1 MAALSRQTA
10 YWFSVVLYTILLAGV
25 LLYLRFPAEKFRL
38 FVQNVVEDRLPEI
51 SCSIGA
57 IGVSWPPALELRE
70 LRLTGTQGN
79 GDVVFVDPRLT
90 AAPVWS
96 SLSSAVAI
104 TSAAYGGNHRLLVG
118 VSDDESNIDLR
129 RIEIKA
135 LNLAEFESFGRKLD
149 RRITGFLDVQG
160 SAVVAREGFELLRL
174 EADVAISDGEMA
186 LKRPILEL
194 DTLMLETGSASVTV
208 NGQVVAISEG
218 KVENQSI
225 SAAFAGRVT
234 LAEPLLA
241 GTINLEGT
249 ITPRP
254 TLFQQNRQLKVIV
267 SRMQKRYD
275 TEALPFVV
283 GGTVGRPTFVF
294 ER

>member
-1 MAALSRQTA
+1 MAALTRQTA

-38 FVQNVVEDRLPEI
+38 FVQNVVEDRLPET
-51 SCSIGA
+51 SCSIGG
-57 IGVSWPPALELRE
+57 IGVSWPPALEFRE
-70 LRLTGTQGN
+70 LRLAGTQGK

-90 AAPVWS
+90 VAPVWS

-104 TSAAYGGNHRLLVG
+104 TSAAYSGNHRLLVG
-118 VSDDESNIDLR
+118 LSDDDSNVDLR
-129 RIEIKA
+129 SIEIKA
-135 LNLAEFESFGRKLD
+135 LNLAEVESLGRKLD
-149 RRITGFLDVQG
+149 RRITGLLDAQG
-160 SAVVAREGFELLRL
+160 TAAIAREGFGLLRL

-208 NGQVVAISEG
+208 NGQAITIAEG
-218 KVENQSI
+218 KIENQSL
-225 SAAFAGRVT
+225 SAAFAGLVT
-234 LAEPLLA
+234 LAESLLA
-241 GTINLEGT
+241 GTVNLEGS

-254 TLFQQNRQLKVIV
+254 ALFQQNRQLKVIV
-267 SRMQKRYD
+267 NRMQKRYGSD
-275 TEALPFVV
+275 LLPFEV

-294 ER
+294 EK